1 MDKPGKEERMFN
13 VGEFVVF
20 GTDGVCMIEKIG
32 ALEMEGVAKDK
43 QYYTLSP
50 VGTNGRNRIFAPV
63 DGKRVVMRR
72 ILSSDEAENFVSK
85 LDDIGRLKIPDERKR
100 EETYKAVLQ
109 SCDYVRITEMIK
121 EIYARRKER
130 AAAGKKLPSVD
141 ERYFTAA
148 ENSLYSEL
156 ELSLNMGKDELRSYL
171 EKAWR

>member
-1 MDKPGKEERMFN
+1 MFS

-50 VGTNGRNRIFAPV
+50 VGKKGSNRIFAPV
-63 DGKRVVMRR
+63 DGKRVVMRKV
-72 ILSSDEAENFVSK
+72 LSRDEAKSFVST
-85 LDDIGRLKIPDERKR
+85 LDDIGRLVIPDERKR
-100 EETYKAVLQ
+100 EDTYKAVLQ
-109 SCDYVRITEMIK
+109 SCDHIRITELIK
-121 EIYARRKER
+121 EISARRKAR

-141 ERYFTAA
+141 ERYFVAA

-156 ELSLNMGKDELRSYL
+156 GLSLDMEMDEIRSFI
-171 EKAWR
+171 EKSIEHM

>member
-1 MDKPGKEERMFN
+1 MFS

-43 QYYTLSP
+43 QYYTLAP
-50 VGTNGRNRIFAPV
+50 VGKKGNNRIFAPV

-72 ILSSDEAENFVSK
+72 VLSKDEAKSFVNT
-85 LDDIGRLKIPDERKR
+85 LDDIGRLEIPDERKR
-100 EETYKAVLQ
+100 EDTYKAVLQ
-109 SCDYVRITEMIK
+109 SCDHVRITELIK
-121 EIYARRKER
+121 EISARRKAR

-141 ERYFTAA
+141 ERYFVAA

-156 ELSLNMGKDELRSYL
+156 GLSLDMEMDEIRNFI
-171 EKAWR
+171 EKSIEHM

>member
-1 MDKPGKEERMFN
+1 MFKI
-13 VGEFVVF
+13 GEFVVF
-20 GTDGVCMIEKIG
+20 GTDGVCMIEDIG
-32 ALEMEGVAKDK
+32 ALEMEGVAKDR

-50 VGTNGRNRIFAPV
+50 VGKSGHNRIFAPV

-72 ILSSDEAENFVSK
+72 ILSLDEAESFVNK

-109 SCDYVRITEMIK
+109 SCDYVRITELIK

-141 ERYFTAA
+141 ERYFAAA

-156 ELSLNMGKDELRSYL
+156 ELSLNMDKDELRSYM
-171 EKAWR
+171 EKSVSAV